1 MKQNN
6 AKTTA
11 VKVLTAILLVLV
23 IMTGGIRFANA
34 AEDAE
39 PAGEETTQT
48 ELEQFIAD
56 WGEPY
61 EGSLGTKNYT
71 IDFENY
77 EADTDFSTLED
88 LTERWIMVN
97 ATGEHITKVVE
108 DKSGKYL
115 KFAPFAQMFL
125 EEGLTDKYVFSAD
138 LKLPANQGFGMF
150 FRTTGETQIN
160 PYFEDDKSGGGGIM
174 ELGPN
179 GIYIIPNDKSIKIY
193 VKYYDERKT
202 ADKGQK
208 YLNNKIVTLKT
219 TDNFSRNFTTL
230 SIADY
235 GTGAKIFANGALVGT
250 LEFSDIVDG
259 YDELF
264 SEARY
269 YSTVKV
275 LDNTGK
281 EKATVNN
288 TLVSVDTS
296 VLAFGM
302 RISEAY
308 VDNIVISEYQEAIT
322 DVTLDGTPKTAYKVG
337 DKFDAAGAVIIT
349 TYESGKTK
357 RVAVNES
364 MVEGFDTSSA
374 GEKAAKIVYGDKEF
388 PLTITVSEPEEPTE
402 KPEAPATDAPKPT
415 EKADPGETEKPKNNK
430 PLIIGLIAG
439 GVLIVAIAAVAL
451 ILKAKSKK

>member
-1 MKQNN
+1 
-6 AKTTA
+6 
-11 VKVLTAILLVLV
+11 
-23 IMTGGIRFANA
+23 
-34 AEDAE
+34 
-39 PAGEETTQT
+39 
-48 ELEQFIAD
+48 
-56 WGEPY
+56 
-61 EGSLGTKNYT
+61 
-71 IDFENY
+71 
-77 EADTDFSTLED
+77 
-88 LTERWIMVN
+88 
-97 ATGEHITKVVE
+97 
-108 DKSGKYL
+108 
-115 KFAPFAQMFL
+115 
-125 EEGLTDKYVFSAD
+125 
-138 LKLPANQGFGMF
+138 LPANQGFGMF
-150 FRTTGETQIN
+150 FRTSGETQIN
-160 PYFEDDKSGGGGIM
+160 PYFEDDKSGGSGVM

-208 YLNNKIVTLKT
+208 YLNNKVVTLKT
-219 TDNFSRNFTTL
+219 TDSFSKNFTTL

-264 SEARY
+264 SEVRY

-288 TLVSVDTS
+288 TLVSVDSS

-322 DVTLDGTPKTAYKVG
+322 DITLEGTPKTAYKVG
-337 DKFDAAGAVIIT
+337 DKFDAAGAVIVT

-364 MVEGFDTSSA
+364 MVEGFDTASA
-374 GEKAAKIVYGDKEF
+374 GEKAAKIVYGEKEF
-388 PLTITVSEPEEPTE
+388 ALTITVSEPEEPTE
-402 KPEAPATDAPKPT
+402 KPETPATDAPKPT
-415 EKADPGETEKPKNNK
+415 EKTEPGETEKPKNNK

-439 GVLIVAIAAVAL
+439 GVLIVAIAVVAL

>member
-1 MKQNN
+1 MKQNY

-23 IMTGGIRFANA
+23 IMTGGILFSNA

-39 PAGEETTQT
+39 PGQAEAAPT
-48 ELEQFIAD
+48 ELEQFVAD

-61 EGSLGTKNYT
+61 EGAMGTKNYT
-71 IDFENY
+71 IDFENF
-77 EADTDFSTLED
+77 ETDTDFSTIEELMEH
-88 LTERWIMVN
+88 WILGN
-97 ATGEHITKVVE
+97 ATAEHITKVFE
-108 DKSGKYL
+108 DKSGKSL
-115 KFAPFAQMFL
+115 KFAPFSQMFL
-125 EEGLTDKYVFSAD
+125 EEGITDKYVFSAD
-138 LKLPANQGFGMF
+138 LRLPANQGFGMF
-150 FRTTGETQIN
+150 FRTSGETQIN
-160 PYFEDDKSGGGGIM
+160 PYFEDDKSGGSGVM

-208 YLNNKIVTLKT
+208 YLNNKVVTLKT
-219 TDNFSRNFTTL
+219 ADSFSKNFTTL

-264 SEARY
+264 SEVRY

-288 TLVSVDTS
+288 TLVSVDSS

-322 DVTLDGTPKTAYKVG
+322 DITLEGTPKTAYKVG
-337 DKFDAAGAVIIT
+337 DKFDAAGAVIVT

-374 GEKAAKIVYGDKEF
+374 GEKAAKIVYGEKEF
-388 PLTITVSEPEEPTE
+388 ALTITVSEPEEPTE
-402 KPEAPATDAPKPT
+402 KPETPATAAPKPT
-415 EKADPGETEKPKNNK
+415 EKTEPGETEKPKNNK

-439 GVLIVAIAAVAL
+439 GVLIVAIAVVAL